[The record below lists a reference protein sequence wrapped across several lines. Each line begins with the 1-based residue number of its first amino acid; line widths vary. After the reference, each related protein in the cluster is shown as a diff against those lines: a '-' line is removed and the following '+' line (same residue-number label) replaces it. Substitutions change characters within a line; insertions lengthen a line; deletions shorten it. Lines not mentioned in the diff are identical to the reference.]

1 MSQIIQPTGK
11 IDWYLA
17 GWSSKGHYT
26 AVHRILQENYDRYY
40 QQPGSEVP
48 PMLANILAVP
58 AAMSE
63 YPEYLTT
70 FLRDIKQNPSLTQYP
85 TKKVMFDS
93 GGFQLYYDKFT
104 LKEIYERNLRRY
116 LRYNYADYYFMV
128 DHPPDIKDTTEIR
141 LSKVKA
147 SIKYSLKLFDQLSPK
162 LQERSISIFHCY
174 NDDIS
179 EIELQLEGYRPI
191 LEASPWVAF
200 SFAKKH
206 MNFMEKVFL
215 LRHLLTNTRALS
227 DMDLKF
233 HILGLHGL
241 AIYICSLLGI
251 ESYDTSNPRINS
263 CYGKIG
269 FPGQNTVS
277 VNSLTNEQ
285 LAEIKRKTNHD
296 CPFCQDIKV
305 LQTNYRFLSLHNLV
319 AFYEFNELVSNNQVT
334 LETFDKQNQQILKN
348 FDNPLIRKSDQL
360 ELF

>member
-1 MSQIIQPTGK
+1 MSQITQPKSK

-17 GWSSKGHYT
+17 GFTSKGHYLT
-26 AVHRILQENYDRYY
+26 VHRILQEGYDRYY
-40 QQPGSEVP
+40 QQSSSEVP
-48 PMLANILAVP
+48 PILNNILAVP
-58 AAMSE
+58 AVMSE
-63 YPEYLTT
+63 RSEYLTT
-70 FLRDIKQNPSLTQYP
+70 FLRDIKQNPSLTQYH

-93 GGFQLYYDKFT
+93 GGFQIRHKFT
-104 LKEIYERNLRRY
+104 LEEIYELNLKLY
-116 LRYNYADYYFMV
+116 LKYNYANYYFMV
-128 DHPPDIKDTTEIR
+128 DHPPTIEDTTEAR

-147 SIKYSLKLFDQLSPK
+147 SIKYSLKLFDQLPPE
-162 LQERSISIFHCY
+162 LQERSISVLHCY

-200 SFAKKH
+200 SFAKPH
-206 MNFMEKVFL
+206 MSLLGKVFL

-269 FPGQNTVS
+269 FPGQSTVS

-296 CPFCQDIKV
+296 CPFCQDIEV
-305 LQTNYRFLSLHNLV
+305 LQTDHKFLSLHNLV

-334 LETFDKQNQQILKN
+334 LETFDERNQQILN
-348 FDNPLIRKSDQL
+348 NVDNPLISKSDQL